1 MTESKHKFI
10 IPLLLFLVFTISG
23 CKVDESSVEPE
34 EVIPKAAMIYLDQQ
48 QQLIRGFGGVNMPGW
63 IPDMTTDQVNKAF
76 GTGTGQI
83 GLSIL
88 RIRVSYDSN
97 EFGLEVPTAQKAIS
111 LGATVIASPWT
122 PPAWMKSS
130 NNIVGGIL
138 NANNYQN
145 YAAHLKSFVNYMN
158 GFGVPIYAVS
168 IQNEPD
174 VNVTY
179 ESCSWNYLQMLKFM
193 QDNAPSIG
201 TKIIMPEVSDF
212 NRTISDAVLSD
223 QAASNNVSIVGGHIY
238 GGGIAPYPLAVLKGK
253 EVWMTE
259 HLSLDTTWTGAFN
272 TGLEIYDCMNAG
284 MNAYIW
290 WYIRRFYGPID
301 DNSNVT
307 KRGYVMSQYARFI
320 RPGYYKVNASPNPQ
334 DYIYVTAYKSGSKI
348 IIVAINNDSNS
359 AVSQQFILKNVTA
372 NSFTPYT
379 TTKTKNCVPGNNI
392 ISSGGKF
399 TYTLEKQSIT
409 TFVSN

>member
-1 MTESKHKFI
+1 MFKQVSKFSFQ
-10 IPLLLFLVFTISG
+10 LFLLFIFLFSG
-23 CKVDESSVEPE
+23 CSVDNNSVAPE
-34 EVIPKAAMIYLDQQ
+34 ETIPKAAMIYLDQQ
-48 QQLIRGFGGVNMPGW
+48 QQLIRGFGGVNMPAW

-76 GTGTGQI
+76 GTGAGQI
-83 GLSIL
+83 GMSIL

-97 EFGLEVPTAQKAIS
+97 EFNLEVPTAQKAIA

-145 YAAHLKSFVNYMN
+145 YAAHLKSFVNYMS
-158 GFGVPIYAVS
+158 GFGIPIYAIS

-179 ESCSWNYLQMLKFM
+179 ESCSWNSSQMLKFM
-193 QDNAPSIG
+193 QDNALSIG
-201 TKIIMPEVSDF
+201 TKIIMPEVSNF
-212 NRTISDAVLSD
+212 NHTISDVTLADPV
-223 QAASNNVSIVGGHIY
+223 ASNNVSIIGGHIY

-284 MNAYIW
+284 MNAYLW

-307 KRGYVMSQYARFI
+307 KRGFVISQFAKFI

-334 DYIYVTAYKSGSKI
+334 DYIYVTAYKNGNKI
-348 IIVAINNDSNS
+348 VIVAINNDSNS
-359 AVSQQFILKNVTA
+359 TVNQLFVLKNGTT
-372 NSFTPYT
+372 NSFTPYI
-379 TTKTKNCVPGNNI
+379 TTKTKNCVQGNNI
-392 ISSGGKF
+392 IPAEGKF
-399 TYTLEKQSIT
+399 TYTLEKESIT